1 MYTARGSP
9 RLAVGLQGPKCGP
22 GDSDV
27 GSVWVSDVYSVCSN
41 PPHPLVAKPLDEW
54 RNQYKLKS
62 M

>member
-27 GSVWVSDVYSVCSN
+27 GSVWVSLTCI
-41 PPHPLVAKPLDEW
+41 
-54 RNQYKLKS
+54 QYAPTLLTIW
-62 M
+62 